1 MKFKVI
7 AIKLEIIDSNR
18 FSITFEY
25 LKHIHLYSNNYNK

>member
-7 AIKLEIIDSNR
+7 AIKIEIIDSNS

-25 LKHIHLYSNNYNK
+25 MKHLYLLSNNYNK